1 MATMKYRTKEGRINY
16 RSTTTWWKQRRGRQ
30 LCAIDT
36 ICGIRDTRRTVWKKN
51 TKWYKKG

>member
-30 LCAIDT
+30 LCTIDT

-51 TKWYKKG
+51 TNWYKKG